1 VDGARKVAVVNQTL
15 ANRYLAGEDPIGKSI
30 RVKAFEPSRQG
41 VAPDAMFEVIGV
53 IADVKNQGIQEP
65 ASPEML
71 VPHTVTGQFF
81 RAILVRTSVPPA
93 TLVKHV
99 EREIW
104 AMDRNVALTQS
115 GTVEEFLL
123 RFTYAEPR
131 FGLVLMSVFA
141 VVGLA
146 LVALGVFSVVAYT
159 VSRQTHE
166 IGVRMA
172 LGAGRGDVLRMVLG
186 MGARLLGTGVV
197 LGVAGALA
205 GTRFIAAQLWGVSP
219 RDPATLAV
227 VIAVVALAGLA
238 ACYFPARRAMRVDP
252 LVALRH
258 E

>member
-1 VDGARKVAVVNQTL
+1 MAT
-15 ANRYLAGEDPIGKSI
+15 RYLPGEDPIGKLI
-30 RVKAFEPSRQG
+30 RVKSLERLADGKFRDE
-41 VAPDAMFEVIGV
+41 AFEVIGV
-53 IADVKNQGIQEP
+53 IADVKNQGVQEP
-65 ASPEML
+65 AAPEML
-71 VPHTVTGQFF
+71 VPHTITGQFF
-81 RAILVRTSVPPA
+81 RAILVRTSIPPA
-93 TLVKHV
+93 TLVRNV

-104 AMDRNVALTQS
+104 AVDRNVTLTES
-115 GTVEEFLL
+115 GTVAEFLM

-141 VVGLA
+141 GVGLA

-172 LGAGRGDVLRMVLG
+172 LGAGRADVLRMVLG
-186 MGARLLGTGVV
+186 MGGKLLAAGVV

-205 GTRFIAAQLWGVSP
+205 ATRVIAAQLWGVSP
-219 RDPATLAV
+219 RDPATLAA

-238 ACYFPARRAMRVDP
+238 ACYFPARRAMRVNP